1 MGDAHLCASV
11 FICGSVMDFRL
22 SAAEEAFRADVR
34 DWLQANLP
42 PDRGTATRSEA
53 GTAAEKIAASKTWQ
67 ATLYQ
72 GGWAGIT
79 WPRACGGR
87 GATLVEQLIFNEEC
101 AAANAP
107 DSINLAV
114 ALGLVGPTL
123 MACGTPAQ
131 QARFLP
137 RILRGDDIWC
147 QGFSEPNAG
156 SDLAGL
162 RTRGDVRGDEIVVTG
177 QKIWTSFAQYAD
189 WCILVVRTNPN
200 AAKKHDGMSFLL
212 VDMQSPGITIRP
224 LVEMTGEAWFNEVFF
239 DEVRVP
245 RDHVVGEIDRGW
257 DVVLTTLAHE
267 RGGAAPHARL
277 RRELRGLIEL
287 ARRTPRGGAPA
298 ARDRGLRQ
306 RLAQLAIEVHI
317 ARLTAYRNVTGIQ
330 RTGRP
335 GPEGSILK
343 LFWSELEQRLME
355 TAGEILGAHA
365 TLAHGDV
372 RAADD
377 GFWTR
382 ELLWTRS
389 ATIYAGTS
397 EVQRNIIAQRVLGL
411 PR

>member
-1 MGDAHLCASV
+1 ME
-11 FICGSVMDFRL
+11 FRL
-22 SAAEEAFRADVR
+22 SSAEEAFRAEVR
-34 DWLQANLP
+34 DWLRTSLP
-42 PDRGTATRSEA
+42 PGWGTPAYREPR
-53 GTAAEKIAASKTWQ
+53 TAEEKIAASKSWQ
-67 ATLYQ
+67 ATLHR

-79 WPRACGGR
+79 WPKQYGGR

-101 AAANAP
+101 AAANTP

-131 QARFLP
+131 QGRFLP
-137 RILRGDDIWC
+137 RILRGEDIWC

-156 SDLAGL
+156 SDLASL
-162 RTRGDVRGDEIVVTG
+162 KTRGEVDGDSVVVSG

-189 WCILVVRTNPN
+189 WCILVVRTNPR
-200 AAKKHDGMSFLL
+200 AARKHDGLSFLL
-212 VDMQSPGITIRP
+212 VDMHSPGITIRP

-239 DEVRVP
+239 DAVRVP
-245 RDHVVGEIDRGW
+245 RSHVVGEIDRGW

-267 RGGAAPHARL
+267 RGGTAPHARL
-277 RRELRGLIEL
+277 RRELQALFAL
-287 ARRTPRGGAPA
+287 ARRGASPPARLPRV
-298 ARDRGLRQ
+298 RQ
-306 RLAQLAIEVHI
+306 QLAQLAVDVQL
-317 ARLTAYRNVTGIQ
+317 ARLTAYRNVTVIQ

-343 LFWSELEQRLME
+343 LFWSEVEQRLMDV
-355 TAGEILGAHA
+355 AGEILGPYAS
-365 TLAHGDV
+365 LVRGDD
-372 RAADD
+372 RAPDA
-377 GFWTR
+377 GFWAR

-411 PR
+411 PRA

>member
-1 MGDAHLCASV
+1 ME
-11 FICGSVMDFRL
+11 FRL

-34 DWLQANLP
+34 NWLRSNLP
-42 PDRGTATRSEA
+42 AGWGTAAYRQPS
-53 GTAAEKIAASKTWQ
+53 TAAEKIAASKRWQ
-67 ATLYQ
+67 ATLHR

-79 WPRACGGR
+79 WPQQFGGR

-107 DSINLAV
+107 DSINLSV

-123 MACGTPAQ
+123 MACGTPEQ

-156 SDLAGL
+156 SDLASL
-162 RTRGDVRGDEIVVTG
+162 KTRGEVDGDSIVVTG

-189 WCILVVRTNPN
+189 WCILVVRTNPR
-200 AAKKHDGMSFLL
+200 AARKHDGLSFLL
-212 VDMQSPGITIRP
+212 VDMKSPGITIRP
-224 LVEMTGEAWFNEVFF
+224 LVEITGEAWFNEVFF
-239 DEVRVP
+239 DAVRVP
-245 RDHVVGEIDRGW
+245 RANVVGEVDRGW

-277 RRELRGLIEL
+277 RRELHALVNL
-287 ARRTPRGGAPA
+287 ARRRGPVRTPRT
-298 ARDRGLRQ
+298 RQ
-306 RLAQLAIEVHI
+306 QLGQLAIEVQL
-317 ARLTAYRNVTGIQ
+317 AKLTAYRNVTVIQ
-330 RTGRP
+330 RTGKP

-343 LFWSELEQRLME
+343 LFWSELEQRMMDIAAEL
-355 TAGEILGAHA
+355 LGPYASLVSA
-365 TLAHGDV
+365 DG
-372 RAADD
+372 RAPDA
-377 GFWTR
+377 GFWAR

-411 PR
+411 PRN

>member
-1 MGDAHLCASV
+1 ME
-11 FICGSVMDFRL
+11 FRL

-34 DWLQANLP
+34 SWLGSNLP
-42 PDRGTATRSEA
+42 PGWGTPAYRA
-53 GTAAEKIAASKTWQ
+53 PRTAAEQIAASKAWQ
-67 ATLYQ
+67 ATLHR

-79 WPRACGGR
+79 WPTAYGGR

-101 AAANAP
+101 AAADAP

-123 MACGTPAQ
+123 IACGTAEQ
-131 QARFLP
+131 KTRFLP
-137 RILRGDDIWC
+137 RILAGDDIWC

-156 SDLAGL
+156 SDLAGVK
-162 RTRGDVRGDEIVVTG
+162 TRGEVRGDDIVVTG

-200 AAKKHDGMSFLL
+200 AARKHDGLTFLL
-212 VDMQSPGITIRP
+212 VDMHSPGITIRP
-224 LVEMTGEAWFNEVFF
+224 LVEITGEAWFNEVFF
-239 DEVRVP
+239 DEVHVP
-245 RDHVVGEIDRGW
+245 RANVVGTVDRGW

-277 RRELRGLIEL
+277 RRELRALLRL
-287 ARRTPRGGAPA
+287 AVRRGNEAPA
-298 ARDRGLRQ
+298 ARDPQVRQ
-306 RLAQLAIEVHI
+306 QLAQLAIDVQL
-317 ARLTAYRNVTGIQ
+317 AKLTAYRNVTVIQ

-343 LFWSELEQRLME
+343 LFWSELEQRLMD
-355 TAGEILGAHA
+355 TAGEILGPY
-365 TLAHGDV
+365 LAAVRGDP
-372 RAADD
+372 RAAED
-377 GFWTR
+377 GFWAR

-411 PR
+411 PRG

>member
-1 MGDAHLCASV
+1 
-11 FICGSVMDFRL
+11 MDFRL
-22 SAAEEAFRADVR
+22 SAAEEAFRAEVR
-34 DWLQANLP
+34 TWLRANLP
-42 PDRGTATRSEA
+42 PGWGTPAYRA
-53 GTAAEKIAASKTWQ
+53 PRTAAEKIAASKAWQ
-67 ATLYQ
+67 ATLHR

-79 WPRACGGR
+79 WPREYGGR

-101 AAANAP
+101 AAADAP

-123 MACGTPAQ
+123 MACGTAEQ
-131 QARFLP
+131 KARFLP

-156 SDLAGL
+156 SDLAAL
-162 RTRGDVRGDEIVVTG
+162 RTRGEVRDDVIAVTG
-177 QKIWTSFAQYAD
+177 QKIWTSFAQFAD
-189 WCILVVRTNPN
+189 WCILVVRTDP
-200 AAKKHDGMSFLL
+200 AAIRRHDGLTFLL
-212 VDMQSPGITIRP
+212 VDMHSPGITIRP

-239 DEVRVP
+239 DDVRVP
-245 RDHVVGEIDRGW
+245 RAHVVGTVNRGW

-267 RGGAAPHARL
+267 RGGTAPHARL
-277 RRELRGLIEL
+277 RRELQGLCEL
-287 ARRTPRGGAPA
+287 ARRYGRTGTA
-298 ARDRGLRQ
+298 AADSRARQ
-306 RLAQLAIEVHI
+306 QLAALAIEVRL
-317 ARLTAYRNVTGIQ
+317 AKLTAYRNVTVMQ

-343 LFWSELEQRLME
+343 LFWSELEQRLMDV
-355 TAGEILGAHA
+355 ASEILGPYAA
-365 TLAHGDV
+365 VIQGDP

-377 GFWTR
+377 GSWAR